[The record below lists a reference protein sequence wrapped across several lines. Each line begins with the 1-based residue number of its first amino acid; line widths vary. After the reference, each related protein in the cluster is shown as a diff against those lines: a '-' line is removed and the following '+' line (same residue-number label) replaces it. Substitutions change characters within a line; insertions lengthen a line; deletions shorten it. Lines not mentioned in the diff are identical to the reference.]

1 MPNITVEPQWYLREG
16 MWIERILMS
25 DWPRCYSV
33 LERRSESTTCESKLN
48 STKGVMIAG
57 SRGENHPIMPL
68 PSSNCFFYMFL
79 QCLENC
85 NSSGLRHLR
94 AFSSHPIYSNLPNFH
109 SSFELYVACTP
120 VLNCQHCLMTCNGYS
135 HPYVS
140 LAVSTA
146 SSYRTISF

>member
-1 MPNITVEPQWYLREG
+1 MVEPQWYLREG
-16 MWIERILMS
+16 MWIERILIS

-33 LERRSESTTCESKLN
+33 LERRSESTTFESKLN

-57 SRGENHPIMPL
+57 SRGEIIQLCHCHLQIVF
-68 PSSNCFFYMFL
+68 STCF
-79 QCLENC
+79 C
-85 NSSGLRHLR
+85 NVWKIATVVGSDILGL
-94 AFSSHPIYSNLPNFH
+94 FSSHPIYSDLPNFH

-135 HPYVS
+135 HPYVP